1 MVSQGKPNLSVELG
15 GLLLKNPVLTASGT
29 FGYAREFEPFVDLKR
44 LGGVIVKG
52 ISLGP
57 MPGNPPPRTIET
69 PCGMINSIGLEN
81 VGLQRFIEEKLPYLK
96 NLGTPLIV
104 NVLGNGAEDYRRL
117 AGALSREAGVA
128 ALELNISCPNVK
140 KGGITCGT
148 DPETAGEVVRA
159 ARAET
164 DLPLIVKLTPLV
176 TDIALIAR
184 VVEQAGADALS
195 VGNTFPAMA
204 VNIRTRRPRLA
215 NVVGGLSG
223 PAIRPIMVRLLW
235 LTAQAVSIPVIGVGG
250 IMSAEDAL
258 EYIIAGATA
267 VQIGTANFINPRT
280 TMEVLE
286 GLEKFLMEEK
296 VDDIRS
302 LIGSLQ
308 VG

>member
-1 MVSQGKPNLSVELG
+1 MVNEIKPDLSVRLG
-15 GLLLKNPVLTASGT
+15 ALHLKNPVLTASGT
-29 FGYAREFEPFVDLKR
+29 FGYAREFEPFVDLSR

-52 ISLGP
+52 ISLEP
-57 MPGNPPPRTIET
+57 MEGNPPPRTVET

-81 VGLQRFIEEKLPYLK
+81 VGLKKFIEVKLPYLK
-96 NLGTPLIV
+96 DLGTPLIV
-104 NVLGNGAEDYRRL
+104 NALGNDAEDYRRI
-117 AGALSREAGVA
+117 AAALSREAGVA

-148 DPETAGEVVRA
+148 DPATAAEVVRA
-159 ARAET
+159 ARTET

-176 TDIALIAR
+176 TDITLIAQA
-184 VVEQAGADALS
+184 VEQAGADALS

-204 VNIRTRRPRLA
+204 VNIRTRRPKLA

-235 LTAQAVSIPVIGVGG
+235 LTARAVSIPVIGVGG
-250 IMSAEDAL
+250 IMTAEDAL

-267 VQIGTANFINPRT
+267 VQVGTANFVNPRA
-280 TMEVLE
+280 TMDVLE
-286 GLEKFLMEEK
+286 GLERFLIEEK
-296 VDDIRS
+296 IPDIKN

-308 VG
+308 TS